1 MFIHS
6 DQYLRIVARF
16 RESQFVSSYRRTVE
30 DQERGNERE
39 RCWSEFRAG
48 TINSPE
54 RSEFDRFWEKQDSI
68 RSLIILDN
76 FVELQSPP
84 QFKDYG
90 KALEWGYPTSVGWRP
105 LDLFQTHYLM
115 HLTGLDVATVSFYL
129 GAVLK

>member
-1 MFIHS
+1 MGIHGS
-6 DQYLRIVARF
+6 VVVLTGGAVGL
-16 RESQFVSSYRRTVE
+16 EH
-30 DQERGNERE
+30 G
-39 RCWSEFRAG
+39 EFRAG
-48 TINSPE
+48 TINSPN
-54 RSEFDRFWEKQDSI
+54 RSEFDQFWEKQDSI

-76 FVELQSPP
+76 FVELPSLP

-115 HLTGLDVATVSFYL
+115 HLAGLDVATVSFYL